1 MFRFLLPDIG
11 EGVVEAEVIEWRV
24 REGERVEADQV
35 LVELMTDKANIE
47 IPSPVAGVVHKLGFE
62 KGAIVPVG
70 AVLIEIDDGAGA
82 TATVTAAAPA
92 QVTA

>member
-35 LVELMTDKANIE
+35 LVELMTDKANI
-47 IPSPVAGVVHKLGFE
+47 
-62 KGAIVPVG
+62 
-70 AVLIEIDDGAGA
+70 
-82 TATVTAAAPA
+82 
-92 QVTA
+92 